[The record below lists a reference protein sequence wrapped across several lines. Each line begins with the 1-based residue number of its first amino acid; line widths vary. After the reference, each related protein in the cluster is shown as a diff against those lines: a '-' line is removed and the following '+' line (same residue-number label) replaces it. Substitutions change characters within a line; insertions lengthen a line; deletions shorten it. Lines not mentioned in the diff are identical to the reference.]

1 MRWDNVYVAG
11 LGAHLPEQVETAEEA
26 VAAGRYDAEEAQ
38 ANGIRAVRVAGPDE
52 PGPVMAAA
60 AGRQAVAR
68 AGLPADRYGMVLHA
82 CVGHQGQDFWT
93 PVNYVQNEAVGGTG
107 LTLEVRQGSNG
118 GLAAV
123 ELAASHLAARGSTP
137 QAALVTTGDAFRM
150 PYFDRWGTDSQ
161 QVYGDG
167 AGAMVL
173 SNRGGF
179 ARLRSTASYS
189 DSSLEPIYRG
199 TTGWTDG
206 PFHDGKPVD
215 LRSRKSDY
223 LLQEEGA
230 YDRVIQQMTKN
241 ASQVL
246 DEALAD
252 ADMKLAD
259 ARFFVHANIA
269 ETIAQFSFYSLL
281 GVAPETTVYDW
292 GRDFGH
298 MGAGDQLIGINHVAE
313 ARAPRP
319 GDLLVTM
326 GVGVGFMWT
335 VAVLEFLETP
345 AW

>member
-11 LGAHLPEQVETAEEA
+11 VGAYLPEQVETADEA
-26 VAAGRYDAEEAQ
+26 VAAGRYDAEEAK
-38 ANGIRAVRVAGPDE
+38 ANGIRAVRVAGADE

-60 AGRQAVAR
+60 AGRQAVTR
-68 AGLPADRYGMVLHA
+68 AGLPADRYGAVLHA

-93 PVNYVQNEAVGGTG
+93 PVNYVQNEAVGGSG
-107 LTLEVRQGSNG
+107 LTVEIRQGSNG

-123 ELAASHLAARGSTP
+123 ELAASHLAARSTP
-137 QAALVTTGDAFRM
+137 EAALVTTGDAFRM

-206 PFHDGKPVD
+206 PFLDGRPVD
-215 LRSRKSDY
+215 LRSRKTDY

-230 YDRVIQQMTKN
+230 YDRVIQQMTKH
-241 ASQVL
+241 ASAVL
-246 DEALAD
+246 EEALAD
-252 ADMKLAD
+252 ADAKLSD

-269 ETIAQFSFYSLL
+269 ETIAEFSFYSLL
-281 GVAPETTVYDW
+281 GVDRATTTYDW
-292 GRDFGH
+292 GRDYGH
-298 MGAGDQLIGINHVAE
+298 MGAGDQLIGIDHVVGHRDPA
-313 ARAPRP
+313 P
-319 GDLLVTM
+319 GDLLVSM

-335 VAVLEFLETP
+335 VAVLEFTDTP
-345 AW
+345 QW